1 MWPWSRAVCDSDN
14 GTLWWERCSPGHGGG
29 SNHSI
34 TGKLWPHDITFKMEE
49 TRTATLTCD
58 QLFLKNVCREFQP
71 LAPKSDRGQDNG
83 GSQNKHIWVI
93 GHKEQ
98 TCLEGGCRFKTVT
111 CLGVCRSSNL
121 GRRNCHRP
129 VGLPISWLTLT
140 FLACIIEISP
150 QMQCHL
156 HPPVLIPSVMNLL
169 KVLGRLWFHPVVVF
183 ILAARP
189 GHRAQKVSFLRRKST
204 LHRADI
210 KIV

>member
-1 MWPWSRAVCDSDN
+1 MRALQSCGVMPPSRC
-14 GTLWWERCSPGHGGG
+14 PGHGGG
-29 SNHSI
+29 SNHNI

-58 QLFLKNVCREFQP
+58 QLFHKNLCREFQP
-71 LAPKSDRGQDNG
+71 LAPKWDRGQGNG

-111 CLGVCRSSNL
+111 CLGVWRSSNL

-129 VGLPISWLTLT
+129 AGLPISWLPLT
-140 FLACIIEISP
+140 FLACIFEISP

-156 HPPVLIPSVMNLL
+156 HPPVLMPSVMNDE
-169 KVLGRLWFHPVVVF
+169 
-183 ILAARP
+183 
-189 GHRAQKVSFLRRKST
+189 SS
-204 LHRADI
+204 
-210 KIV
+210 